1 VLLLFALGAMYFI
14 IYYIIYY
21 IEEHFLCFVG
31 LKINICQRG
40 KKLSGKKE
48 NYYEQLLEGKR
59 IYKVKTIK
67 QCQKKIEKI
76 ISQLKKNTCL
86 KDEVIYELQ
95 TAANEIC
102 YNAIEHGNKFSP
114 HKIASISY
122 YKGESE
128 IVILIE
134 DQGAGFDI
142 QDIPDPTIPEN
153 IFKARGRGIFLAQH
167 MVDELFYSRE
177 GRRVY
182 LIKKIKGANKEY

>member
-1 VLLLFALGAMYFI
+1 MLLLFAVGVIYFI
-14 IYYIIYY
+14 IYYI
-21 IEEHFLCFVG
+21 EEQFLCFAG
-31 LKINICQRG
+31 LKTNICQKG

-48 NYYEQLLEGKR
+48 NYFEQLLEGKP

-76 ISQLKKNTCL
+76 MSQLKKNTSL
-86 KDEVIYELQ
+86 KDEFIYEIQ

-122 YKGESE
+122 YKGEGE

-134 DQGAGFDI
+134 DQGAGFNL

-153 IFKARGRGIFLAQH
+153 IFKARGRGVFLAQH
-167 MVDELFYSRE
+167 MVDELLYCRE

-182 LIKKIKGANKEY
+182 LIKKIKSANKEY